1 MFFLIARSV
10 FARPRKLRVW
20 NGAFSSW
27 KNRMRKR
34 KYSISYIT
42 LDPFVFMFFFLLLFL
57 AKIFDAA

>member
-27 KNRMRKR
+27 KNRVRKR
-34 KYSISYIT
+34 KYSISFII
-42 LDPFVFMFFFLLLFL
+42 LDPFALMFFFFFL
-57 AKIFDAA
+57 AKIFEAA

>member
-27 KNRMRKR
+27 KNRVRKR
-34 KYSISYIT
+34 KYSISFII
-42 LDPFVFMFFFLLLFL
+42 LDPFAFMFFFFFL
-57 AKIFDAA
+57 AKIFEAA